1 MLACISSQEC
11 IPLDMY
17 SAYTLARM
25 YTTWYPVSSLF
36 YWNSHIS
43 MTFTY
48 CSSLNLCLGLYYH
61 SASLEVTFYIQSLS
75 LIYQYFWTPR
85 FSRFIRVTYYSW
97 TAFSRFIPYKI
108 TYSCTFVLPSRNGQ
122 TRPLVIDSLRL
133 ISIYFTIQFM
143 SIYSV
148 YSLILPRS
156 DSAGCRD
163 NRHLL
168 VLSVGGRDGV
178 V

>member
-61 SASLEVTFYIQSLS
+61 SASLEVTFYIQLLS

-85 FSRFIRVTYYSW
+85 FSRFIRVTYSW

-133 ISIYFTIQFM
+133 ISSISPFNSCLSILSILLFSPDRIQRDAETIVISSYYQ
-143 SIYSV
+143 
-148 YSLILPRS
+148 
-156 DSAGCRD
+156 
-163 NRHLL
+163 
-168 VLSVGGRDGV
+168 
-178 V
+178 